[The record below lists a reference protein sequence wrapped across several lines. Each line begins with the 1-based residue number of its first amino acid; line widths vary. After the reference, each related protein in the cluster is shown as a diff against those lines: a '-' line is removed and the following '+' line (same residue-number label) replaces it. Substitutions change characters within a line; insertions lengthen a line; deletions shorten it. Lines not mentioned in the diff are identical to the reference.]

1 MTKPKTNNNQN
12 NEEIKINKQE
22 QSGLAEFINR
32 PVATDKELEDFEEF
46 VSSAV
51 ETPTE
56 EEEAREE
63 EVEESL
69 SEIYQDGNGGMID
82 VKKMDIKK
90 KRGFFFWFFTAI
102 FISAVLAGAGYAAYY
117 YLQKGSDPTNIAF
130 SIEGKKEAR
139 AGEEF
144 FYAVNY
150 KNPADSGVNNVKIK
164 IMYPD
169 NFIFI
174 DSSPIA
180 NGENGVWQIDSLPAR
195 SSGQIKIKGKIIGP
209 AEAASVILAAMAYT
223 PANFSSEFKKEA
235 SFTTTVKDIGI
246 NLDFD
251 YNSSALVNKENEI
264 ILKFSAKENNYL
276 NNFRLTVDQLENMEF
291 IPAKNNENNEINP
304 VRKGEAPSENKEAGL
319 SNGVKLIKPGVWE
332 INAITEKEQKI
343 AIKFKLV
350 KKIADTQEIKLYCE
364 GENAGQYYKFFE
376 KNINYEIMQSDLNLT
391 LIINGSRNDQ
401 AVDFGQTLNYSI
413 AYANKG
419 AAKMKDVIIMAVLE
433 SGFLDWDSLKDGA
446 GGKKSNNTLSWSK
459 EEIPEL
465 EVLEKNEE
473 GIIDFSVNLARPDEI
488 TPGKD
493 YQVKSYAQFAL
504 GRNNGDIS
512 AENQDN
518 RGNTIINKINS
529 DLKLSEQIRYFN
541 DDNIAVGTGL
551 LPPKV
556 GEATSFKVYWV
567 LTNNLHEL
575 KDLRV
580 ETTLP
585 DYISWGGKNRA
596 SAGAVNYDSET
607 RKVTW
612 QIGRL
617 PITVYKLDAEFNI
630 SLVPSEAQKNQIVVL
645 LPGSEARAVD
655 AETEAAISKSSK
667 AKTTKLEDDEIAN
680 MSSDGRVE

>member
-1 MTKPKTNNNQN
+1 MPKPKTNNNQES
-12 NEEIKINKQE
+12 EEIKINKQE

-32 PVATDKELEDFEEF
+32 PVATDEELKDFEEF

-51 ETPTE
+51 KTPTK
-56 EEEAREE
+56 EEEARKE

-90 KRGFFFWFFTAI
+90 KRGFFFWFFAAI
-102 FISAVLAGAGYAAYY
+102 SISALLAGAGYGAYY
-117 YLQKGSDPTNIAF
+117 YYLRGGSDPTNIAF

-144 FYAVNY
+144 FYSVDY
-150 KNPADSGVNNVKIK
+150 KNPTDSGINNVKIK

-169 NFIFI
+169 NFIFV
-174 DSSPIA
+174 DSSPA
-180 NGENGVWQIDSLPAR
+180 ASGENGVWQIDSLPAR
-195 SSGQIKIKGKIIGP
+195 SSGQIKIKGKIIAA
-209 AEAASVILAAMAYT
+209 AEAESVILAAITYV

-246 NLDFD
+246 NFDFERD
-251 YNSSALVNKENEI
+251 SSALVNKENEI
-264 ILKFSAKENNYL
+264 ILKFGAKENNYL
-276 NNFRLTVDQLENMEF
+276 NNFRLTVEQLENMEF
-291 IPAKNNENNEINP
+291 IPAKNGEDNEI
-304 VRKGEAPSENKEAGL
+304 
-319 SNGVKLIKPGVWE
+319 KLIKPGVWE
-332 INAITEKEQKI
+332 INAITEKEREI

-350 KKIADTQEIKLYCE
+350 KKIADTQEIKLYGE
-364 GENAGQYYKFFE
+364 AENAGRYYKFFE
-376 KNINYEIMQSDLNLT
+376 KNINYEVMQSDLNLT

-401 AVDFGQTLNYSI
+401 GVDFGQTLNYSI

-419 AAKMKDVIIMAVLE
+419 AAEMKDVVIMAVLE
-433 SGFLDWDSLKDGA
+433 SDFLDWDSLKDGA

-465 EVLEKNEE
+465 EILEKNEE
-473 GIIDFSVNLARPDEI
+473 GIIDFSVNLAQPDE
-488 TPGKD
+488 TAPGKD
-493 YQVKSYAQFAL
+493 YRVKSYAQFTL
-504 GRNNGDIS
+504 GSAGSDIP

-518 RGNTIINKINS
+518 RGNTITNKINS
-529 DLKLSEQIRYFN
+529 DLKLSEQVRYFN
-541 DDNIAVGTGL
+541 DDNIAVGTGP

-596 SAGAVNYDSET
+596 SAGAINYDSET

-630 SLVPSEAQKNQIVVL
+630 SLIPSEAQRNQIVVL
-645 LPGSEARAVD
+645 LPGSAAQAVD
-655 AETEAAISKSSK
+655 AETEAAIGKSSK

-680 MSSDGRVE
+680 MSSDGRIE

>member
-1 MTKPKTNNNQN
+1 MPKPKNINNQES
-12 NEEIKINKQE
+12 EEIKINKQE

-46 VSSAV
+46 VSSAA
-51 ETPTE
+51 ETPTIE
-56 EEEAREE
+56 DEARKE

-69 SEIYQDGNGGMID
+69 SEIYQDGNGGMIN

-90 KRGFFFWFFTAI
+90 KRGFFFWFFTVI
-102 FISAVLAGAGYAAYY
+102 FISAVLAGAGWGGYNYF
-117 YLQKGSDPTNIAF
+117 LRGGSDPTNIAF

-144 FYAVNY
+144 FYVVNY
-150 KNPADSGVNNVKIK
+150 KNSTDSGLNNIKIK
-164 IMYPD
+164 ITYPD

-195 SSGQIKIKGKIIGP
+195 SSGQIKVKGKIISP
-209 AEAASVILAAMAYT
+209 AETESVISATMAYA

-235 SFTTTVKDIGI
+235 SFTTTIEDIGI
-246 NLDFD
+246 NFDFD
-251 YNSSALVNKENEI
+251 YNSSALVSRENEI

-291 IPAKNNENNEINP
+291 IQPKNNENNEI
-304 VRKGEAPSENKEAGL
+304 
-319 SNGVKLIKPGVWE
+319 KLIKPGVWQ
-332 INAITEKEQKI
+332 IDKI
-343 AIKFKLV
+343 AEEEQEITVKFKF
-350 KKIADTQEIKLYCE
+350 KEKIADNQEIKLYFE
-364 GENAGQYYKFFE
+364 HLDHKFFE
-376 KNINYEIMQSDLNLT
+376 KIISYEIMQSDLNLT

-401 AVDFGQTLNYSI
+401 GVDLGQTLNYSI

-419 AAKMKDVIIMAVLE
+419 ATEMKDVIIMAVLE
-433 SGFLDWDSLKDGA
+433 SDFLDWDSLKDGM
-446 GGKKSNNTLSWSK
+446 GGKKSGNTLSWSK

-493 YQVKSYAQFAL
+493 YQVKSYAQFSL
-504 GRNNGDIS
+504 GSTGASIS

-529 DLKLSEQIRYFN
+529 DLKLSEQARYFN
-541 DDNIAVGTGL
+541 DDNIAVGTGP

-556 GEATSFKVYWV
+556 GEATSFKIYWV

-596 SAGAVNYDSET
+596 SAGTVNYDSET

-630 SLVPSEAQKNQIVVL
+630 SLVPSEAQRNQIVVL

-655 AETEAAISKSSK
+655 AETEAVISKPSK
-667 AKTTKLEDDEIAN
+667 AKTTKLGDDEIAN

>member
-1 MTKPKTNNNQN
+1 MQKPKNINDQES
-12 NEEIKINKQE
+12 EEIKINKQE
-22 QSGLAEFINR
+22 QSGLAEFIKR
-32 PVATDKELEDFEEF
+32 PVPTDKELEDFEEF
-46 VSSAV
+46 VSSSV

-56 EEEAREE
+56 EDEAREE
-63 EVEESL
+63 KIEESL
-69 SEIYQDGNGGMID
+69 SEIYQDGNGSMID

-90 KRGFFFWFFTAI
+90 KRGFFFWFFTAF
-102 FISAVLAGAGYAAYY
+102 FILAVLAGSGYAAYY
-117 YLQKGSDPTNIAF
+117 YLQSGSDPTNIKF
-130 SIEGKKEAR
+130 SIEGKNEAL

-144 FYAVNY
+144 FYVVNY
-150 KNPADSGVNNVKIK
+150 ENSTDSGLNDIKIK
-164 IMYPD
+164 IIYPD

-174 DSSPIA
+174 ESSPA
-180 NGENGVWQIDSLPAR
+180 ASGENGVWRIDSLPAK
-195 SSGQIKIKGKIIGP
+195 SEGQIKIKGKIIGP
-209 AEAASVILAAMAYT
+209 AGAESVILAAMAYT

-235 SFTTTVKDIGI
+235 SFTTIVKDIGI
-246 NLDFD
+246 NFDFEF
-251 YNSSALVNKENEI
+251 NSSALVNRENEI
-264 ILKFSAKENNYL
+264 ILKFSAKDDNYL

-291 IPAKNNENNEINP
+291 IPEKNSEKNE
-304 VRKGEAPSENKEAGL
+304 
-319 SNGVKLIKPGVWE
+319 VKSIKPGVWQ
-332 INAITEKEQKI
+332 ISAVTEKEQEI
-343 AIKFKLV
+343 AVKFKI
-350 KKIADTQEIKLYCE
+350 KEKIADTQEIKLYCE

-401 AVDFGQTLNYSI
+401 GVDFGQTLNYSI

-419 AAKMKDVIIMAVLE
+419 AAEMKDVVIMAVIE
-433 SGFLDWDSLKDGA
+433 SDYMDWDSLKDGQN
-446 GGKKSNNTLSWSK
+446 GKKSNNTLSWSK

-473 GIIDFSVNLARPDEI
+473 GIIDFSINLAGPDEI

-493 YQVKSYAQFAL
+493 YQVKSYVQFSL
-504 GRNNGDIS
+504 GKNNGNVP

-529 DLKLSEQIRYFN
+529 DLELNEQARYFN
-541 DDNIAVGTGL
+541 DDNIAVGTGP
-551 LPPKV
+551 LPPKA
-556 GEATSFKVYWV
+556 GEATSFKIYWV

-596 SAGAVNYDSET
+596 SAGAIDYDSET

-630 SLVPSEAQKNQIVVL
+630 SLIPSAAQKNQIVVL
-645 LPGSEARAVD
+645 LTGSTAQAAD
-655 AETEAAISKSSK
+655 NETGAIISKTTN

>member
-1 MTKPKTNNNQN
+1 MPKPKINNNQN
-12 NEEIKINKQE
+12 NEEIKINKQD

-32 PVATDKELEDFEEF
+32 PVATDKELEDFEEL
-46 VSSAV
+46 VSSTV
-51 ETPTE
+51 KPPTK
-56 EEEAREE
+56 EEEARKE

-69 SEIYQDGNGGMID
+69 SEIYQDGNGGMVD
-82 VKKMDIKK
+82 VKKLDIKK
-90 KRGFFFWFFTAI
+90 KRGFFFWFFAAI
-102 FISAVLAGAGYAAYY
+102 FISAILAAAGWAAYSY
-117 YLQKGSDPTNIAF
+117 YLLGGSDPTNIAF
-130 SIEGKKEAR
+130 SIEGKKEAN

-144 FYAVNY
+144 FYAVDY
-150 KNPADSGVNNVKIK
+150 KNSTDSAINNVKIK
-164 IMYPD
+164 IIYPD

-174 DSSPIA
+174 DSSPA
-180 NGENGVWQIDSLPAR
+180 ASGENGVWQIGSLPAR

-209 AEAASVILAAMAYT
+209 AEAESVILAAMSYA

-246 NLDFD
+246 NFDFE
-251 YNSSALVNKENEI
+251 YNSGALVNKENEI

-291 IPAKNNENNEINP
+291 IPAKNSENNEINP
-304 VRKGEAPSENKEAGL
+304 VRKDGALSENKEAGL
-319 SNGVKLIKPGVWE
+319 SNGVKSIKPGAWE
-332 INAITEKEQKI
+332 IGAISEKEQEI
-343 AIKFKLV
+343 AVKFKF
-350 KKIADTQEIKLYCE
+350 KEKIADTQEVKLYFE
-364 GENAGQYYKFFE
+364 HLDHKFFE
-376 KNINYEIMQSDLNLT
+376 KTINYEIMQSDLNLT

-401 AVDFGQTLNYSI
+401 GVDFGQTLNYSI

-419 AAKMKDVIIMAVLE
+419 AAEMKDVIIMAVLE
-433 SGFLDWDSLKDGA
+433 SDYIDWDSLKDGQN
-446 GGKKSNNTLSWSK
+446 GKKSGNALSWSK

-473 GIIDFSVNLARPDEI
+473 GIIDFSINLAQPAEI
-488 TPGKD
+488 APGED

-504 GRNNGDIS
+504 GQNNKDIS
-512 AENQDN
+512 AENQDS

-529 DLKLSEQIRYFN
+529 DLKLSEQVRYFN
-541 DDNIAVGTGL
+541 DDNIAVGAGP

-585 DYISWGGKNRA
+585 DYISWSGKNRA

-630 SLVPSEAQKNQIVVL
+630 SLVPQEAQRNQIVVL

-655 AETEAAISKSSK
+655 NETEAAISKSSK

-680 MSSDGRVE
+680 MNSDGRVE

>member
-1 MTKPKTNNNQN
+1 MPKPKTNNNQES
-12 NEEIKINKQE
+12 EEIKINKQE

-32 PVATDKELEDFEEF
+32 PVATDEELKDFEEF

-51 ETPTE
+51 KTPTK
-56 EEEAREE
+56 EEEARKE

-90 KRGFFFWFFTAI
+90 KRGFFFWFFAAI
-102 FISAVLAGAGYAAYY
+102 SISALLAGAGYGAYY
-117 YLQKGSDPTNIAF
+117 YYLRGGSDPTNIAF

-144 FYAVNY
+144 FYSVDY
-150 KNPADSGVNNVKIK
+150 KNPTDSGINNVKIK

-169 NFIFI
+169 NFIFV
-174 DSSPIA
+174 DSSPA
-180 NGENGVWQIDSLPAR
+180 ASGENGVWQIDSLPAR
-195 SSGQIKIKGKIIGP
+195 SSGQIKIKGKIIAA
-209 AEAASVILAAMAYT
+209 AEAESVILAAITYV

-246 NLDFD
+246 NFDFERD
-251 YNSSALVNKENEI
+251 SSALVNKENEI
-264 ILKFSAKENNYL
+264 ILKFGAKENNYL
-276 NNFRLTVDQLENMEF
+276 NNFRLTVEQLENMEF
-291 IPAKNNENNEINP
+291 IPAKNGEDNEI
-304 VRKGEAPSENKEAGL
+304 
-319 SNGVKLIKPGVWE
+319 KLIKPGVWE
-332 INAITEKEQKI
+332 INAITEKEREI

-350 KKIADTQEIKLYCE
+350 KKIADTQEIKLYGE
-364 GENAGQYYKFFE
+364 AENAGRYYKFFE
-376 KNINYEIMQSDLNLT
+376 KNINYEVMQSDLNLT

-401 AVDFGQTLNYSI
+401 GVDFGQTLNYSI

-419 AAKMKDVIIMAVLE
+419 AAEMKDVVIMAVLE
-433 SGFLDWDSLKDGA
+433 SDFLDWDSLKDGA
-446 GGKKSNNTLSWSK
+446 GGKKSNNALSWSK

-473 GIIDFSVNLARPDEI
+473 GIIDFSINLAQPAEI

-493 YQVKSYAQFAL
+493 YRVKSYAQFTL
-504 GRNNGDIS
+504 GSAGSDIP

-518 RGNTIINKINS
+518 RGNTITNKINS
-529 DLKLSEQIRYFN
+529 DLKLSEQVRYFN
-541 DDNIAVGTGL
+541 DDNIAVGTGP

-596 SAGAVNYDSET
+596 SAGAINYDSET

-630 SLVPSEAQKNQIVVL
+630 SLIPSEAQRNQIVVL
-645 LPGSEARAVD
+645 LPGSAAQAVD
-655 AETEAAISKSSK
+655 AETEAAIGKSSK

-680 MSSDGRVE
+680 MSSDGRIE

>member
-1 MTKPKTNNNQN
+1 MPKPKTNNNQN
-12 NEEIKINKQE
+12 NEEIKINNQS

-69 SEIYQDGNGGMID
+69 LEIYQDGNGGMID

-102 FISAVLAGAGYAAYY
+102 FISAVLAGAGYGAYDY
-117 YLQKGSDPTNIAF
+117 YLRGGSDPTNIAF

-150 KNPADSGVNNVKIK
+150 KNPTDSGVNNVKIK
-164 IMYPD
+164 ITQPD

-174 DSSPIA
+174 DSSPA
-180 NGENGVWQIDSLPAR
+180 ASGENGVWQIDSLPAH
-195 SSGQIKIKGKIIGP
+195 SGGQIKIKGKIIAT

-251 YNSSALVNKENEI
+251 YNSSALVGRENEI

-291 IPAKNNENNEINP
+291 IPAKNNENNEI
-304 VRKGEAPSENKEAGL
+304 
-319 SNGVKLIKPGVWE
+319 KLIKPGVWE
-332 INAITEKEQKI
+332 INAITEKEQEI
-343 AIKFKLV
+343 AVKFKIV

-364 GENAGQYYKFFE
+364 GENAGRYYKFFE

-401 AVDFGQTLNYSI
+401 GVDFGQTLNYSI

-419 AAKMKDVIIMAVLE
+419 AAEMKDVVIMAVME
-433 SGFLDWDSLKDGA
+433 SDYIAWDSLKDGQN
-446 GGKKSNNTLSWSK
+446 GKKSNNTLSWSK

-473 GIIDFSVNLARPDEI
+473 GIIDFSINLARPDEI

-493 YQVKSYAQFAL
+493 YRVKSYAQFTL

-596 SAGAVNYDSET
+596 SAGTVNYDSET

-617 PITVYKLDAEFNI
+617 PIT
-630 SLVPSEAQKNQIVVL
+630 
-645 LPGSEARAVD
+645 
-655 AETEAAISKSSK
+655 
-667 AKTTKLEDDEIAN
+667 
-680 MSSDGRVE
+680 

>member
-1 MTKPKTNNNQN
+1 MPKTSNNQKS
-12 NEEIKINKQE
+12 EEIKINKQE

-90 KRGFFFWFFTAI
+90 KRGFFFWFFAVI

-174 DSSPIA
+174 DSSPA
-180 NGENGVWQIDSLPAR
+180 ASGENGVWQIDSLPAH
-195 SSGQIKIKGKIIGP
+195 SGGQIKIKGKIIGP
-209 AEAASVILAAMAYT
+209 AETESVISATMAYA

-251 YNSSALVNKENEI
+251 YNSSALVSRENEI

-291 IPAKNNENNEINP
+291 IQPKNNENNEI
-304 VRKGEAPSENKEAGL
+304 
-319 SNGVKLIKPGVWE
+319 KLIKPGVWE
-332 INAITEKEQKI
+332 INAITEKEQEI
-343 AIKFKLV
+343 AVKFKIV

-364 GENAGQYYKFFE
+364 GENAGRYYKFFE
-376 KNINYEIMQSDLNLT
+376 KAINYEIMQSDLSLT

-401 AVDFGQTLNYSI
+401 GVDLGQTLNYSI

-419 AAKMKDVIIMAVLE
+419 AAEMKDVIIMAVLE

-446 GGKKSNNTLSWSK
+446 GGKKSGNTLSWSK

-465 EVLEKNEE
+465 EILEKNEE

-493 YQVKSYAQFAL
+493 YQVKSYAQFSL
-504 GRNNGDIS
+504 GSAGASIS

-529 DLKLSEQIRYFN
+529 DLKLSEQARYFN
-541 DDNIAVGTGL
+541 DDNIAVGTGP
-551 LPPKV
+551 LPPKA

-585 DYISWGGKNRA
+585 DYISWDNKNRA
-596 SAGAVNYDSET
+596 SVGAINYDSET

-617 PITVYKLDAEFNI
+617 PITAYKLDAEFNI

-645 LPGSEARAVD
+645 LPGSTATAVD
-655 AETEAAISKSSK
+655 AETEAAIGKSTK